1 MLRLPTL
8 SPCPHP
14 GAAFTCLETAFRLD
28 ALHRQMKLLGED
40 SPVSKL
46 QVKLE
51 PGTYSHQASPQ
62 ALQTS
67 HCRALPCHPLLPLA
81 RVSLAKSLPR
91 PGQVPPALGRPP
103 LGSLSLL
110 PSLLGSEH

>member
-1 MLRLPTL
+1 MCMCPARWPWVSPTRLKAGTAGSLSWELRLPPGPL
-8 SPCPHP
+8 AAPASPSRP

-51 PGTYSHQASPQ
+51 PGASQP
-62 ALQTS
+62 
-67 HCRALPCHPLLPLA
+67 
-81 RVSLAKSLPR
+81 
-91 PGQVPPALGRPP
+91 
-103 LGSLSLL
+103 
-110 PSLLGSEH
+110 